1 MKMTQ
6 TAFFFIELTTYN
18 EAILP
23 ADNMNMK
30 TEIQEAF
37 RRKLFLPTA
46 PVQNSYWFHQQDYS
60 INSPSADS
68 SHSST
73 TYSEYPNF

>member
-1 MKMTQ
+1 MMKK
-6 TAFFFIELTTYN
+6 L
-18 EAILP
+18 LP
-23 ADNMNMK
+23 ADNMNIK

-37 RRKLFLPTA
+37 RRKLFPPTA

-60 INSPSADS
+60 INSSSADS

-73 TYSEYPNF
+73 TYSEYPDFSCPTHNYQQQKNS